1 MQGAPEEIY
10 KKCTQYELDGQIY
23 PLDDKKLI
31 ELEKPY
37 YKLSRDGFRVLGVA
51 YKKVQNDK
59 DCCVADES
67 GLILKGY
74 MGFLDPAKPST
85 KEVLDALKDRGVE
98 VKILTGDNE
107 LVTQKV
113 CSDVGLKIK
122 GTILGTEIDKM
133 DEVALRYAA
142 ETTTIFARM
151 APMQKQRVIE
161 ALRLN
166 RHVVGYLGDGINDA
180 PSLKAADVGIS
191 VNNAVDIAKESADI
205 ILLEKSLMVLHD
217 GIDEGRKT
225 FGNITKYIKM
235 SASSNFGNMLSVTI
249 ATLFLPFLPM
259 LPIQILL
266 NNFLYDLSQI
276 TIPSDGVDPE
286 FIKKPRPWNVDFIKH
301 YMLYIGPISSIFDL
315 TTFAIMWYIFGGHTM
330 TPEAQMLFHTGWF
343 LESLCSQTL
352 VIYVIR
358 TNKLPFIQSR
368 PSKLIIFSTILILLF
383 AFYIPFSSLAI
394 FFGLVAPPLLYFIV
408 LGAIILMYLTT
419 VQLMKNHVIKKY
431 GYY

>member
-1 MQGAPEEIY
+1 M
-10 KKCTQYELDGQIY
+10 
-23 PLDDKKLI
+23 
-31 ELEKPY
+31 
-37 YKLSRDGFRVLGVA
+37 VLG
-51 YKKVQNDK
+51 
-59 DCCVADES
+59 S
-67 GLILKGY
+67 
-74 MGFLDPAKPST
+74 
-85 KEVLDALKDRGVE
+85 
-98 VKILTGDNE
+98 
-107 LVTQKV
+107 
-113 CSDVGLKIK
+113 
-122 GTILGTEIDKM
+122 EIDTM
-133 DEVALRYAA
+133 DEVALRTKV
-142 ETTTIFARM
+142 ETATIFARM
-151 APMQKQRVIE
+151 SPLQKERVIA

-276 TIPSDGVDPE
+276 TIPSDDVDPE
-286 FIKKPRPWNVDFIKH
+286 FVEKPKPWNIDFIKH
-301 YMLYIGPISSIFDL
+301 YMMYIGPISSLFDI
-315 TTFAIMWYIFGGHTM
+315 TTYAVMWYVFGGHTM

-343 LESLCSQTL
+343 LESICSQTL

-358 TNKLPFIQSR
+358 TNKIPFIQSR
-368 PSKLIIFSTILILLF
+368 PNKLLFVSTILILAF
-383 AFYIPFSSLAI
+383 AFYVPFSGFAV
-394 FFGLVAPPLLYFIV
+394 FFGLIAPPPLYFII
-408 LGAIILMYLTT
+408 LAAIILMYLLM
-419 VQLMKNHVIKKY
+419 VQLMKSRIIKKY